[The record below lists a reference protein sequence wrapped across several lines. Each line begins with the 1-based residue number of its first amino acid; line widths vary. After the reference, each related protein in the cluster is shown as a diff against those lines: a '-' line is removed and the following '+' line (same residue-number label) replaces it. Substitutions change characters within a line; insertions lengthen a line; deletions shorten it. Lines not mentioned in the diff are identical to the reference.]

1 MALFPNM
8 FLRYIFDYLCLPLYL
23 SIFRSKHV
31 IAIDIDENKID
42 YAHHNAAI
50 YGVDDC
56 IDFINGDFFSLAPT
70 LKVLNWFLNIITC
83 DRV

>member
-1 MALFPNM
+1 M
-8 FLRYIFDYLCLPLYL
+8 
-23 SIFRSKHV
+23 

-50 YGVDDC
+50 YGVDDR
-56 IDFINGDFFSLAPT
+56 IDFINGDFFCLAPK

-83 DRV
+83 ECD